1 MWSMY
6 VNHLRLR
13 RRHGDGHREEE
24 KAGSGNI
31 LNWTEKE
38 DFDPS
43 VINGG
48 VKPNSVLLDLDLKA
62 KIGDFSW
69 QRLETD
75 DEVDRESQVVVVE
88 EEDKGEIEKEES

>member
-1 MWSMY
+1 MLKMLELNRFNLFPCFLLIY
-6 VNHLRLR
+6 RNR
-13 RRHGDGHREEE
+13 
-24 KAGSGNI
+24 
-31 LNWTEKE
+31 LNWTGKE
-38 DFDPS
+38 DSDSS

>member
-1 MWSMY
+1 MSTICACVADM
-6 VNHLRLR
+6 VMATVKKR
-13 RRHGDGHREEE
+13 
-24 KAGSGNI
+24 KNI